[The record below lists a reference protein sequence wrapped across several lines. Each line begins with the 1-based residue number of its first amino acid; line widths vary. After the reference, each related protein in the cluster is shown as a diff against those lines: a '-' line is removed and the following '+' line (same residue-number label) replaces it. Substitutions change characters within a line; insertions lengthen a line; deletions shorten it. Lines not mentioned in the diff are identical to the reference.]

1 MARRQ
6 VQIQESTSNS
16 SRKRPPPD
24 DDPYKVPDDDE
35 IPVKRPR
42 RDAPQP
48 TPTKRTADSVND
60 ANGVNGHRATPST
73 VRRKAFAV
81 TPVKLNGVNG
91 HDTPSRQKLA
101 DRSARRKS
109 ARVLINRVVRGDVSD
124 DEDEE
129 NIARKIYESSEED
142 EDEDEGDENSNVEEQ
157 EPVLATPSKRRGRKP
172 KKAATTARGLSPMR
186 LRGLPPHEQY
196 LYRNRPGLNQ
206 TSANDLSSL
215 NLLTHDEYFSVLRE
229 TRNPHSRDITQL
241 ESLYNEAF
249 AQWAC
254 ELSQGFSTCLYGY
267 GSKRRLLYHFATHLS
282 RTSNPS
288 PAKIVI
294 INGYV
299 RTTSL
304 RDILST
310 LGTAIN
316 PSRKLALGPPFEM
329 TQSLLSMLTVSP
341 TLSLILF
348 VNSIDA
354 PPMRKPGVQSILSQ
368 LAAQPQIHLVCS
380 TDTPDFPFLWDN
392 RLRHAFNFVFHDCTT
407 FAPYEAEIDVVDDV
421 HELIDRKARR
431 ANGKEGV
438 AYVLR
443 SLPENARNLFRLFV
457 TEVLVAIDEN
467 GASAGEI
474 PAVEYRM
481 LYNKAVEEF
490 ICSSEMAF
498 RTLLKESV
506 HLLALPMISLWQLIR
521 RQVS

>member
-6 VQIQESTSNS
+6 VQIQESAPNS

-24 DDPYKVPDDDE
+24 DDPYDVPDDDG
-35 IPVKRPR
+35 IPAKRPR

-48 TPTKRTADSVND
+48 TPTKRPPGRPPKADNV
-60 ANGVNGHRATPST
+60 NGVNGVNSHGATPSA
-73 VRRKAFAV
+73 VRQKAVVA
-81 TPVKLNGVNG
+81 TPVKVNGLNG
-91 HDTPSRQKLA
+91 HDTPSRRKLA

-109 ARVLINRVVRGDVSD
+109 ARVLIDRVVRGDVSD
-124 DEDEE
+124 DEVEQD
-129 NIARKIYESSEED
+129 IARKIYESSEED
-142 EDEDEGDENSNVEEQ
+142 EDEGEGDENGDAEQ
-157 EPVLATPSKRRGRKP
+157 EPALATPSRRRGRKP
-172 KKAATTARGLSPMR
+172 KKATTTRGLSPTQ

-196 LYRNRPGLNQ
+196 LYRNKPGLTQ

-215 NLLTHDEYFSVLRE
+215 DLLTHDEYFSVLRE
-229 TRNPHSRDITQL
+229 AKNTHSKDIARL
-241 ESLYNEAF
+241 ESLCTKSF
-249 AQWAC
+249 PQWVR

-282 RTSNPS
+282 KAPTLSS
-288 PAKIVI
+288 AKIVI

-310 LGTAIN
+310 LGAAIN

-329 TQSLLSMLTVSP
+329 TQSLLSMLTASP
-341 TLSLILF
+341 TISLILF

-368 LAAQPQIHLVCS
+368 LAAHPQIHLVCS
-380 TDTPDFPFLWDN
+380 ADTSDFPFLWDN

-438 AYVLR
+438 AYVLH
-443 SLPENARNLFRLFV
+443 SLPENAKNLFRLLV
-457 TEVLVAIDEN
+457 TEVLVAIDED
-467 GASAGEI
+467 GVSAGEV

-506 HLLALPMISLWQLIR
+506 HPTRASLCIP
-521 RQVS
+521 SFFGD